1 MFSLC
6 VYWRSSGVEEGLKM
20 MGGMRYQ
27 PSCVYVRVR
36 VCSLSVLVWT
46 YELLKVC
53 LSCTCYLEEV
63 SALREFN
70 KSFSFCCSGCF
81 SFLEGCGGMFHNHP
95 GTDWELLLGKLGK
108 QVTWVRLCFN
118 IWTPVG
124 HGNLLTSTEV
134 ASCSSQ
140 GCCGE
145 GWRRLSA
152 EAHSVLPP
160 LVLRFSFSC
169 WYWLNL
175 WDEPQPRDAAGGSVE
190 IWGTALGLIYYC
202 WNFGWNFAFNIC
214 LYIICSF
221 FPLEPLRLPVKV
233 ENLWNSDRKN
243 HSKLHCQN
251 WVNSYHLYKSL
262 NTRNLNRYVTGS
274 LATWHL

>member
-1 MFSLC
+1 MFTEEVLELRRVWRWWEEWGTSPAVC
-6 VYWRSSGVEEGLKM
+6 VCARA
-20 MGGMRYQ
+20 
-27 PSCVYVRVR
+27 
-36 VCSLSVLVWT
+36 CSLSVLVRT

-70 KSFSFCCSGCF
+70 KGFSSCCSGCS

-124 HGNLLTSTEV
+124 HGSLLTSTEV

-145 GWRRLSA
+145 GWRCRSA

-169 WYWLNL
+169 WYWLITYEMNHNQGKL
-175 WDEPQPRDAAGGSVE
+175 PGAVSKSEELPLVWFIIAE
-190 IWGTALGLIYYC
+190 I
-202 WNFGWNFAFNIC
+202 
-214 LYIICSF
+214 
-221 FPLEPLRLPVKV
+221 
-233 ENLWNSDRKN
+233 
-243 HSKLHCQN
+243 
-251 WVNSYHLYKSL
+251 
-262 NTRNLNRYVTGS
+262 
-274 LATWHL
+274 LAKILLSTYACT